1 MMPTPEQEAR
11 LKSCKSSAEYD
22 AEWQRI
28 TNENLQTMT
37 ERTAAEIR
45 ALREQEYDL
54 WQTNRN
60 ISIQQSKPI
69 KTSIVRSPFMDD
81 FNVRQGFEILEQE
94 QALREGKNLP
104 KVEIAQV
111 NPIHALISF
120 AVAIVVVVFSVLAII
135 RYTR

>member
-1 MMPTPEQEAR
+1 MMPTPDQEAR

-111 NPIHALISF
+111 IPIHALISF
-120 AVAIVVVVFSVLAII
+120 AVAIGVVVFSVLAII